1 MAISETTYIDR
12 YGRADTLNTAI
23 GAFEPDFDPA
33 NPLITPASFTA
44 FLEEVDAAN
53 DAVTTAKDNYTD
65 AVEQRNDLVID
76 AKDRASRV
84 ISQLQ
89 TNPAWSG
96 NLTAIKR
103 HYDKLRGYRPTSPKP
118 PAEDEGTGSEPEKKR
133 NQGELGHAEMA
144 KHLGNI
150 ATGLEKMNNYS
161 TPVSDITAV
170 AMRALADQYAALNK
184 TMGELEIDV
193 NLAQPARYKL
203 YESETGLRERM
214 KAIKNAVRAQ
224 YGTKSDQY
232 LAVKGI
238 RL

>member
-1 MAISETTYIDR
+1 MAISESTYLDR
-12 YGRADTLNTAI
+12 YGRAETLNTAI
-23 GAFEPDFDPA
+23 GAFLPAFDPS
-33 NPLITPASFTA
+33 NDEITPASFTA

-53 DAVTTAKDNYTD
+53 DAVTTARDNYTG
-65 AVEQRNDLVID
+65 AVEQRNDLVTD
-76 AKDRASRV
+76 AKDRAGRV

-89 TNPAWSG
+89 SNPAWSQ

-103 HYDKLRGYRPTSPKP
+103 HYDKMRGYRPSRPKP
-118 PAEDEGTGSEPEKKR
+118 PAEDESTGSEPEKKR
-133 NQGELGHAEMA
+133 NQGERGHAEMA
-144 KHLGNI
+144 KHISNI
-150 ATGLEKMNNYS
+150 ATGLEKMNNYA
-161 TPVSDITAV
+161 TPVPDITAV
-170 AMRALADQYAALNK
+170 AMRALADQYAALNR
-184 TMGELEIDV
+184 TMGELEIEV

-238 RL
+238 KL